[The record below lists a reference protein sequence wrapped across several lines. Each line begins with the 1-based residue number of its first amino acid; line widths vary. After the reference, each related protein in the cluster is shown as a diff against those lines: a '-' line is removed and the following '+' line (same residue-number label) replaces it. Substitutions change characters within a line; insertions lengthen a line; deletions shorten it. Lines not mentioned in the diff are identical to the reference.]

1 MMSDDNGCKIT
12 LWNTSGSCNIEIK
25 YFCLDETI
33 RIVTHTF
40 HPLAFSSAVNQYL
53 LTPEDLE
60 QQRAFE
66 QQEQERK
73 DALKKAHYSSPRT
86 CGGVDKCED
95 CKSEARWHQASCG
108 YGT

>member
-1 MMSDDNGCKIT
+1 M
-12 LWNTSGSCNIEIK
+12 
-25 YFCLDETI
+25 
-33 RIVTHTF
+33 
-40 HPLAFSSAVNQYL
+40 NQYL

-86 CGGVDKCED
+86 CSGVDKCEH